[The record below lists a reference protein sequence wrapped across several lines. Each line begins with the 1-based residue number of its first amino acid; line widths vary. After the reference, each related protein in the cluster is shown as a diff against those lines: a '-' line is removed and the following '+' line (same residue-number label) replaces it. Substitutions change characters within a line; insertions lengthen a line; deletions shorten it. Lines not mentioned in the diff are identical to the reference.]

1 MNQKLYTALRALLIA
16 VVVVSAAVVVR
27 DLLAYRA
34 GDRTYE
40 DAART
45 AGLVRPDPPPPPAA
59 EVPEPPAAPGTPEP
73 PEEPEP
79 LEPSEPPEEP
89 DPLEALA
96 AVVPRPAAEAVWRHF
111 HSKEGE

>member
-59 EVPEPPAAPGTPEP
+59 MAAARPPP
-73 PEEPEP
+73 PR
-79 LEPSEPPEEP
+79 
-89 DPLEALA
+89 ACG
-96 AVVPRPAAEAVWRHF
+96 V
-111 HSKEGE
+111 

>member
-16 VVVVSAAVVVR
+16 VAVVSAAVVVR

-45 AGLVRPDPPPPPAA
+45 AGLVRPDQ
-59 EVPEPPAAPGTPEP
+59 
-73 PEEPEP
+73 
-79 LEPSEPPEEP
+79 
-89 DPLEALA
+89 
-96 AVVPRPAAEAVWRHF
+96 
-111 HSKEGE
+111 